1 MKPLHL
7 VLILVGT
14 TFLSANVSAEVV
26 NILPTS
32 ALNLNLLLPIVV
44 GIITSLLLWRFLLPS
59 SLSNLQVAFEIDDG
73 FFEVHR
79 LTKNR
84 SDALRIIRPR
94 PVLIGVLLYLMA
106 MAGILIIVTDVI
118 DDSLIWNRGP
128 TYYQPVLLITG
139 ILLALPIVL
148 SPFISLYAQISRK
161 SAADS
166 IVTTRE
172 WMLNVISVGI
182 VISVLIAP
190 VAYLGYS
197 EYNSVQNDIDEA
209 MMNEWIDDNTFDY
222 DVALASFVCLDTR
235 GIHAPLPLI
244 DVLDQQA
251 CEAQSQLITDPVTQE
266 VEDYRYGKWVTNE
279 NRGDSDRMLVLIEWA
294 SLGLLVFMAPTI
306 VAYGRIM
313 GASWNMLVRNK
324 YRTIRGMITPIDP
337 DSPSIIKRIN
347 SGILVIFLGTM
358 PLAALNGI
366 STLAWTRLEQPDNL
380 RFILDLGGIIGNTL
394 LMFVEGN
401 EFLSK
406 LVDLKGLALV
416 LAAYLMLNVSVVGL
430 ALIFEMIR
438 NLFLGGQVIGGIGG
452 VVLGQPRE
460 IRAESIV
467 QSRIIAFGLAGFAG
481 YSVLLLIMQVYKEWA
496 DLMPYANSS
505 DLLTSSQVELM
516 LLQETWNFIAFGQG
530 VFILIW
536 LLSIG
541 RWKAVGTTRFDLA
554 PDERRSGA
562 ARTTSGNWIRDYVMR
577 AAIDDDIATLRRFQ
591 TDNIAA
597 DESLLRLERTRAR
610 MFEYAMRGLWPN
622 AIETA
627 KTVLAQQ
634 GGEDD
639 EARMIIAVGH
649 IASRRLDAAKVT
661 LKGLI
666 MEDNDEEPELVE
678 FVSEWLDP
686 WAERVSDDDLYDW
699 ENEATIDHIK
709 ELQSKLESWDPISEI
724 GHVHR
729 NRLAHIALISS
740 VAQLRAQRRS
750 DEALQLAVGLV
761 RRYPNSVRAR
771 IATALCSLDVGE
783 WHDALEIF
791 RDLQQVSP
799 EDPRVMALSSIL
811 GLKADVN
818 EFEVALSVGSV
829 ADKKP
834 WLDQAPSNAY
844 VGLAVKGGLDEALN
858 ANALAVAHEAVE
870 RMVPPHISISYTQ
883 IAIRWFILPLLWL
896 SIGAVILLESGNT
909 EYAAAISLIL
919 LISHGSVVRFRSQAG
934 REVKHRNQSLMVMM
948 ANRFRK
954 KQIVGDPSRA
964 PIGNHILMSGIL
976 IEVGGII
983 FDVGMPLWLI
993 ERNRPMR
1000 ERAWKSFMMDRM
1012 KSLRESDL
1020 PRTQPL
1026 PNKWWLR
1033 RPKPYNSDVPAMER
1047 LVGSVHYRPM
1057 YRTEAPTQKPQ
1068 TKGPPSMKR
1077 KSTPNDLNVKFRRGS
1092 VTER

>member
-1 MKPLHL
+1 MRSVIS
-7 VLILVGT
+7 VLSLVGL
-14 TFLSANVSAEVV
+14 TFFSTIVSAEEVV
-26 NILPTS
+26 IIGTGD
-32 ALNLNLLLPIVV
+32 LNFDLMLPIIV

-73 FFEVHR
+73 FYEVHR

-84 SDALRIIRPR
+84 ADALKIIRPR

-106 MAGILIIVTDVI
+106 MAGILIIVTDVV

-128 TYYQPVLLITG
+128 TYYQPVLVITG
-139 ILLALPIVL
+139 LLLALPIVL

-166 IVTTRE
+166 LVTLRE
-172 WMLNVISVGI
+172 WFLNVLSVVI
-182 VISVLIAP
+182 VITVLIIP
-190 VAYLGYS
+190 VAYLGLT
-197 EYNSVQNDIDEA
+197 EYNSVEDDTVDSMND
-209 MMNEWIDDNTFDY
+209 EWAGPGIFNY
-222 DVALASFVCLDTR
+222 DTSMDSFVCIDSR
-235 GIHAPLPLI
+235 GIHSPLPVI
-244 DVLDQQA
+244 DVLDEES
-251 CEAQSQLITDPVTQE
+251 CSSQSQLVTDPVTQE
-266 VEDYRYGKWVTNE
+266 VEDERYGRWVSN
-279 NRGDSDRMLVLIEWA
+279 SDRIEINKVLIMIEWI
-294 SLGLLVFMAPTI
+294 SLGLLVFMLPTI

-324 YRTIRGMITPIDP
+324 YRTIRGNPTPIDP
-337 DSPSIIKRIN
+337 DKPSIVKRIN
-347 SGILVIFLGTM
+347 STILVIFLGTM
-358 PLAALNGI
+358 PLAAVNGI
-366 STLAWTRLEQPDNL
+366 ITLAWTRLENPDNL
-380 RFILDLGGIIGNTL
+380 RFILDLGGIIGNSL
-394 LMFVEGN
+394 LVFVEGN

-406 LVDLKGLALV
+406 LVDLKSLSLV

-496 DLMPYANSS
+496 ELMPYANSS
-505 DLLTSSQVELM
+505 QFLTSAQVELM
-516 LLQETWNFIAFGQG
+516 LLQETWNFIAVGQG
-530 VFILIW
+530 VFILTW

-541 RWKAVGTTRFDLA
+541 RWNTVGTTKFDLA

-562 ARTTSGNWIRDYVMR
+562 ARTVSGNWIRDYVLR

-591 TDNIAA
+591 TDSISA
-597 DESLLRLERTRAR
+597 DDSLLRLERTRAR

-666 MEDNDEEPELVE
+666 MDDNDEEPELVE

-686 WAERVSDDDLYDW
+686 WADRVTDDDLYDW

-740 VAQLRAQRRS
+740 VAQMRAQRRS
-750 DEALQLAVGLV
+750 AEALQLAVGLV

-771 IATALCSLDVGE
+771 IATALCSLDIGE

-811 GLKADVN
+811 GLKADVK

-834 WLDQAPSNAY
+834 WLDQAPANAY
-844 VGLAVKGGLDEALN
+844 VGLAVKGGMDEALN

-870 RMVPPHISISYTQ
+870 RMVPPHISISFAQ
-883 IAIRWFILPLLWL
+883 LAVRWLLLPLVWL
-896 SIGAVILLESGNT
+896 SIGAVILLESGNSQ
-909 EYAAAISLIL
+909 YAGFVSMIL
-919 LISHGSVVRFRSQAG
+919 LICHGAVVRFKNQAG
-934 REVKHRNQSLMVMM
+934 REVKHRNQPLMVMM
-948 ANRFRK
+948 ANRFKK
-954 KQIVGDPSRA
+954 KQVVGDPSRA
-964 PIGNHILMSGIL
+964 PIGNHLLMSGIL

-983 FDVGMPLWLI
+983 FDVGLPLWLI
-993 ERNRPMR
+993 DRNRPMR
-1000 ERAWKSFMMDRM
+1000 ERAWKVFMVERM
-1012 KSLRESDL
+1012 KSLRDSDL

-1026 PNKWWLR
+1026 PNRWWLR
-1033 RPKPYNSDVPAMER
+1033 RPKPYNSDLPAMER

-1057 YRTEAPTQKPQ
+1057 HRTEAPSQNQ
-1068 TKGPPSMKR
+1068 NVKGPPKMTK
-1077 KSTPNDLNVKFRRGS
+1077 KSPGDLNVKFRRGS

>member
-1 MKPLHL
+1 MRPLTT
-7 VLILVGT
+7 VLSLGV
-14 TFLSANVSAEVV
+14 LSFMTSTVSADEVV
-26 NILPTS
+26 IISTS
-32 ALNLNLLLPIVV
+32 GLNLDLLLPIIV

-73 FFEVHR
+73 FYEVHR

-84 SDALRIIRPR
+84 SDALKIIKPR

-106 MAGILIIVTDVI
+106 MAGILIILTDVI

-128 TYYQPVLLITG
+128 TYYQPVLLITAF
-139 ILLALPIVL
+139 LLSLPIIL

-166 IVTTRE
+166 IVTIRE
-172 WMLNVISVGI
+172 WFLNVLSVII
-182 VISVLIAP
+182 VITVLILP
-190 VAYLGYS
+190 VAYLGIA
-197 EYNSVQNDIDEA
+197 EYNSVDDEVENSMRDEWSNSATFNFDIA
-209 MMNEWIDDNTFDY
+209 ID
-222 DVALASFVCLDTR
+222 SFVCIDTR
-235 GIHAPLPLI
+235 GIHSPLPVI
-244 DVLDQQA
+244 DVLDEEA
-251 CEAQSQLITDPVTQE
+251 CNAQSELITDPVTQE
-266 VEDYRYGKWVTNE
+266 IEDVRYGRWVSNSE
-279 NRGDSDRMLVLIEWA
+279 RIEMNRVLVTIEWA
-294 SLGLLVFMAPTI
+294 SLGLLVFMLPTI

-324 YRTIRGMITPIDP
+324 YRTIRGNPTPIDP
-337 DSPSIIKRIN
+337 DKPTIVKRIN
-347 SGILVIFLGTM
+347 STILVLFLGTM

-366 STLAWTRLEQPDNL
+366 ITLAWTRLENPDNL

-406 LVDLKGLALV
+406 LVDLKSLSLV

-481 YSVLLLIMQVYKEWA
+481 YSVLLLIMTVYKEWA
-496 DLMPYANSS
+496 ELMPYANSS
-505 DLLTSSQVELM
+505 EFLTAAQVELM
-516 LLQETWNFIAFGQG
+516 LLQETWNFIAVGQG
-530 VFILIW
+530 VFILTW

-541 RWKAVGTTRFDLA
+541 RWNTVGSTKFDLA

-591 TDNIAA
+591 TDSVSA

-666 MEDNDEEPELVE
+666 MDDNDEEPELVE

-686 WAERVSDDDLYDW
+686 WADRVTDDDLYDW
-699 ENEATIDHIK
+699 ENEPTIDHIK
-709 ELQSKLESWDPISEI
+709 ELQSKLESWDPMSEI

-771 IATALCSLDVGE
+771 IACALCCLDIGE

-818 EFEVALSVGSV
+818 EFEVALAVGSV

-834 WLDQAPSNAY
+834 WLDQAPANAY
-844 VGLAVKGGLDEALN
+844 VGLAVKGGMDEALN

-870 RMVPPHISISYTQ
+870 RMVPPHISISLAQ
-883 IAIRWFILPLLWL
+883 LVVRWFILPLVWL
-896 SIGAVILLESGNT
+896 SIGAVILLETGNT
-909 EYAAAISLIL
+909 RYAGFTSFIL
-919 LISHGSVVRFRSQAG
+919 LLTHGAAVRFKNQAG
-934 REVKHRNQSLMVMM
+934 REVKHRNQPLMVMM
-948 ANRFRK
+948 SNRFRK
-954 KQIVGDPSRA
+954 NQIVGDPSRS
-964 PIGNHILMSGIL
+964 PIGNHLLMSGIL
-976 IEVGGII
+976 VEIGGII

-1000 ERAWKSFMMDRM
+1000 ERAWKAFMVERM
-1012 KSLRESDL
+1012 KSLRDSDL

-1026 PNKWWLR
+1026 PNRWWLR
-1033 RPKPYNSDVPAMER
+1033 RPKPYNSDMPAMER
-1047 LVGSVHYRPM
+1047 LVGPVHYRPM
-1057 YRTEAPTQKPQ
+1057 HRTEAPSQKPQ
-1068 TKGPPSMKR
+1068 VKGPPR
-1077 KSTPNDLNVKFRRGS
+1077 KAKKSPGDLNVKFRRGS

>member
-1 MKPLHL
+1 MRSVIS
-7 VLILVGT
+7 VLSLVGL
-14 TFLSANVSAEVV
+14 TFFSTIVSAEEVV
-26 NILPTS
+26 IIGTGD
-32 ALNLNLLLPIVV
+32 LNFDLMLPIIV

-73 FFEVHR
+73 FYEVHR

-84 SDALRIIRPR
+84 ADALKIIRPR

-106 MAGILIIVTDVI
+106 MAGILIIVTDVV

-128 TYYQPVLLITG
+128 TYYQPVLIITG
-139 ILLALPIVL
+139 LLLALPIVL

-166 IVTTRE
+166 LVTLRE
-172 WMLNVISVGI
+172 WFLNVLSVVI
-182 VISVLIAP
+182 VITVLIIP
-190 VAYLGYS
+190 VAYLGLS
-197 EYNSVQNDIDEA
+197 EYNSVEDDTVDSMKDEWA
-209 MMNEWIDDNTFDY
+209 GPGVFNY
-222 DVALASFVCLDTR
+222 DTSMDSFVCIDSR
-235 GIHAPLPLI
+235 GIHSPLPVI
-244 DVLDQQA
+244 DVIDEES
-251 CEAQSQLITDPVTQE
+251 CNSQSQLVTDPVTQE
-266 VEDYRYGKWVTNE
+266 VEDERYGRWVSN
-279 NRGDSDRMLVLIEWA
+279 SDRIEINRVLIMIEWI
-294 SLGLLVFMAPTI
+294 SLGLLVFMLPTI

-324 YRTIRGMITPIDP
+324 YRTIRGNPTPIDP
-337 DSPSIIKRIN
+337 DKPSIVKRIN
-347 SGILVIFLGTM
+347 STILVIFLGTM
-358 PLAALNGI
+358 PLAAVNGI
-366 STLAWTRLEQPDNL
+366 ITLAWTRLENPDNL
-380 RFILDLGGIIGNTL
+380 RFILDLGGIIGNSL
-394 LMFVEGN
+394 LVFVEGN

-406 LVDLKGLALV
+406 LVDLKSLSLV

-496 DLMPYANSS
+496 ELMPYANSS
-505 DLLTSSQVELM
+505 QFLTSSQVELM
-516 LLQETWNFIAFGQG
+516 LLQETWNFIAVGQG
-530 VFILIW
+530 VFILTW

-541 RWKAVGTTRFDLA
+541 RWNTVGTTKFDLA

-562 ARTTSGNWIRDYVMR
+562 ARTVSGNWIRDYVLR

-591 TDNIAA
+591 TDSISA

-666 MEDNDEEPELVE
+666 MDDNDEEPELVE

-686 WAERVSDDDLYDW
+686 WADRVTDDDLYDW

-740 VAQLRAQRRS
+740 VAQMRAQRRS

-771 IATALCSLDVGE
+771 IASALCSLDIGE

-811 GLKADVN
+811 GLKADVK

-834 WLDQAPSNAY
+834 WLDQAPANAY
-844 VGLAVKGGLDEALN
+844 VGLAVKGGMDEALN

-870 RMVPPHISISYTQ
+870 RMVPPHISISFAQ
-883 IAIRWFILPLLWL
+883 LAVRWLLLPLVWL
-896 SIGAVILLESGNT
+896 SIGAVILLESGNSQ
-909 EYAAAISLIL
+909 YAGFVSMIL
-919 LISHGSVVRFRSQAG
+919 LISHGAVVRFKNQAG
-934 REVKHRNQSLMVMM
+934 REVKHRNQPLMVMM
-948 ANRFRK
+948 ANRFKK
-954 KQIVGDPSRA
+954 KQVVGDPSRA
-964 PIGNHILMSGIL
+964 PIGNHLLMSGIL

-983 FDVGMPLWLI
+983 FDVGLPLWLI
-993 ERNRPMR
+993 DRNRPMR
-1000 ERAWKSFMMDRM
+1000 ERAWKVFMVERM
-1012 KSLRESDL
+1012 KSLRDSDL

-1026 PNKWWLR
+1026 PNRWWLR
-1033 RPKPYNSDVPAMER
+1033 RPKPYNSDLPAMER

-1057 YRTEAPTQKPQ
+1057 HRTEAPSQNKNV
-1068 TKGPPSMKR
+1068 KGPPKMTK
-1077 KSTPNDLNVKFRRGS
+1077 KSPGDLNVKFRRGS

>member
-1 MKPLHL
+1 MRSVIS
-7 VLILVGT
+7 VLSLVGL
-14 TFLSANVSAEVV
+14 TFFSTIVSAEEVV
-26 NILPTS
+26 IIGTGD
-32 ALNLNLLLPIVV
+32 LNFDLMLPIIV

-73 FFEVHR
+73 FYEVHR

-84 SDALRIIRPR
+84 ADALKIIRPR

-106 MAGILIIVTDVI
+106 MAGILIIVTDVV

-128 TYYQPVLLITG
+128 TYYQPVLVITG
-139 ILLALPIVL
+139 LLLALPIVL

-166 IVTTRE
+166 LVTLRE
-172 WMLNVISVGI
+172 WFLNVLSVVI
-182 VISVLIAP
+182 VITVLIIP
-190 VAYLGYS
+190 VAYLGLS
-197 EYNSVQNDIDEA
+197 EYNSVEDDTVDSMKDEWA
-209 MMNEWIDDNTFDY
+209 GPGVFNY
-222 DVALASFVCLDTR
+222 DTSMDSFVCIDSR
-235 GIHAPLPLI
+235 GIHSPLPVI
-244 DVLDQQA
+244 DVIDEES
-251 CEAQSQLITDPVTQE
+251 CNSQSQLVTDPVTQE
-266 VEDYRYGKWVTNE
+266 VEDERYGRWVSN
-279 NRGDSDRMLVLIEWA
+279 SDRIEINRVLIMIEWI
-294 SLGLLVFMAPTI
+294 SLGLLVFMLPTI

-324 YRTIRGMITPIDP
+324 YRTIRGNPTPIDP
-337 DSPSIIKRIN
+337 DKPSIVKRIN
-347 SGILVIFLGTM
+347 STILVIFLGTM
-358 PLAALNGI
+358 PLAAVNGI
-366 STLAWTRLEQPDNL
+366 ITLAWTRLENPDNL
-380 RFILDLGGIIGNTL
+380 RFILDLGGIIGNSL
-394 LMFVEGN
+394 LVFVEGN

-406 LVDLKGLALV
+406 LVDLKSLSLV

-496 DLMPYANSS
+496 ELMPYANSS
-505 DLLTSSQVELM
+505 QFLTSSQVELM
-516 LLQETWNFIAFGQG
+516 LLQETWNFIAVGQG
-530 VFILIW
+530 VFILTW

-541 RWKAVGTTRFDLA
+541 RWNTVGTTKFDLA

-562 ARTTSGNWIRDYVMR
+562 ARTVSGNWIRDYVLR

-591 TDNIAA
+591 TDSISA

-666 MEDNDEEPELVE
+666 MDDNDEEPELVE

-686 WAERVSDDDLYDW
+686 WADRVTDDDLYDW

-740 VAQLRAQRRS
+740 VAQMRAQRRS

-771 IATALCSLDVGE
+771 IASALCSLDIGE

-811 GLKADVN
+811 GLKADVK

-834 WLDQAPSNAY
+834 WLDQAPANAY
-844 VGLAVKGGLDEALN
+844 VGLAVKGGMDEALN

-870 RMVPPHISISYTQ
+870 RMVPPHISISLAQ
-883 IAIRWFILPLLWL
+883 LAVRWVLLPLVWL
-896 SIGAVILLESGNT
+896 SIGAVILLESGNSQ
-909 EYAAAISLIL
+909 YAGFVSMIL
-919 LISHGSVVRFRSQAG
+919 LISHGAVVRFKNQAG
-934 REVKHRNQSLMVMM
+934 REVKHRNQPLMVMM
-948 ANRFRK
+948 ANRFKK
-954 KQIVGDPSRA
+954 KQVVGDPSRA
-964 PIGNHILMSGIL
+964 PIGNHLLMSGIL

-983 FDVGMPLWLI
+983 FDVGLPLWLI
-993 ERNRPMR
+993 DRNRPMR
-1000 ERAWKSFMMDRM
+1000 ERAWKVFMVERM
-1012 KSLRESDL
+1012 KSLRDSDL

-1026 PNKWWLR
+1026 PNRWWLR
-1033 RPKPYNSDVPAMER
+1033 RPKPYNSDLPAMER

-1057 YRTEAPTQKPQ
+1057 HRTEAPSQNKNV
-1068 TKGPPSMKR
+1068 KGPPKMTK
-1077 KSTPNDLNVKFRRGS
+1077 KSPGDLNVKFRRGS